1 MVCCTLRFPACSVR
15 TDMARIYEQSENC
28 TRMEELLQAG
38 LGALTDKFYGF
49 APTGELSGGDV
60 IVMRRKR

>member
-1 MVCCTLRFPACSVR
+1 MLSDFCVSLP
-15 TDMARIYEQSENC
+15 SEEC
-28 TRMEELLQAG
+28 TRSRPTVELNVHRGNDA
-38 LGALTDKFYGF
+38 LGFYEREGF

>member
-1 MVCCTLRFPACSVR
+1 MSAVDSVFES
-15 TDMARIYEQSENC
+15 TFWVDMIFWARRVRGNDALGFYERE
-28 TRMEELLQAG
+28 
-38 LGALTDKFYGF
+38 GF

>member
-1 MVCCTLRFPACSVR
+1 MHDC
-15 TDMARIYEQSENC
+15 
-28 TRMEELLQAG
+28 G
-38 LGALTDKFYGF
+38 LGRIGLFSQTYNHLRLDLALNVHRGNDALGFYEREGF

>member
-1 MVCCTLRFPACSVR
+1 MTAHPSPAYDDSFLRAPVDVHRGNDALDF
-15 TDMARIYEQSENC
+15 YERE
-28 TRMEELLQAG
+28 
-38 LGALTDKFYGF
+38 GF